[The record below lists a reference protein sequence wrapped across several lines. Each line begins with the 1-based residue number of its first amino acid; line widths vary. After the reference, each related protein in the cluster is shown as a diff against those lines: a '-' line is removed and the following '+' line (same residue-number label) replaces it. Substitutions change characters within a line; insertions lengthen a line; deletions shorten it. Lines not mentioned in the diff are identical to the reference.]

1 MLHALIIEQ
10 NAVVGCELS
19 KRLVELGFDSIDH
32 AWTEEDAVKIAA
44 KRPPDLVLVG
54 DKIEAGNGIS
64 AARRICEQREV
75 PVLLVTADSLQAKKR
90 LAEGAILQGPFVLS
104 KLPEA
109 ISCARTP
116 AQFA

>member
-19 KRLVELGFDSIDH
+19 KRLVDLGFDSIDH
-32 AWTEEDAVKIAA
+32 AWTEDGAVDIAA
-44 KRPPDLVLVG
+44 RHPPDLVLVG
-54 DKIEAGNGIS
+54 DAVETGDGIS
-64 AARRICEQREV
+64 AARRICEQRDV
-75 PVLLVTADSLQAKKR
+75 PVLLVTADSLRARKR

-109 ISCARTP
+109 ISLARRP
-116 AQFA
+116 AQAA